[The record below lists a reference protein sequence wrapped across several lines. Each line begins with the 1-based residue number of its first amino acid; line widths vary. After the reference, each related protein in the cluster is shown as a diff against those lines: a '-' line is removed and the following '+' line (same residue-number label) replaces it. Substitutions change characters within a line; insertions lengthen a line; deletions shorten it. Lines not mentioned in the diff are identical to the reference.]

1 MQKRMQYFYHSIIFG
16 IIYINFARASVFV
29 KFLSCKHC
37 KKKCAV
43 FGNRS
48 DIQGLHIRN
57 VVRSYGKAR
66 KGVYDPCY
74 WYRVASYLVYPAMG
88 LEIGSLVYNA
98 LSPCL
103 R

>member
-1 MQKRMQYFYHSIIFG
+1 M
-16 IIYINFARASVFV
+16 FV
-29 KFLSCKHC
+29 KFLSREHYER
-37 KKKCAV
+37 KKERAV

-48 DIQGLHIRN
+48 NIQGLHIRN

-98 LSPCL
+98 LSHL
-103 R
+103 AES